1 MASVADVVIQIMP
14 ANRELDNIH
23 IAVASG
29 SIQHRHYLQNMVQG
43 IGLCIVIN
51 EPLSEQFFR
60 KLDSVSPD
68 VILLDIDESTHDDSA
83 LLDRLLDDVDIPI
96 IFNDIS
102 ALAHNHPGEQSRWY
116 AKLLLKIA
124 ELTGR
129 PEWEALDVSKVLA
142 MHSSRSVK
150 SGTLNT
156 PKDLARNVW
165 LLGASLGGPEML
177 KHFLM
182 AIPEELPVAFI
193 LAQHLGESFMALL
206 AEQLDRMT
214 AFKVM
219 QAEEGHVLCHKE
231 VVIVPVDR
239 RLTINPIGAIE
250 LKPIETPA
258 RYSPSI
264 DLVASDIG
272 LRYQSKAGMIIFSG
286 MGDDAAAGAKK
297 MREVGGQ
304 VWAQEPGSCVISAM
318 PDNLRLR
325 GLVNVSATP
334 VEMAEML
341 ATYYSSEIRQDS
353 ESR

>member
-1 MASVADVVIQIMP
+1 MP
-14 ANRELDNIH
+14 SNVELDNIH

-29 SIQHRHYLQNMVQG
+29 SIQHRHYLQNMMQG
-43 IGLCIVIN
+43 IGLSIVIN

-60 KLDSVSPD
+60 KLDSASPD
-68 VILLDIDESTHDDSA
+68 VILLDIDESTYDDST

-102 ALAHNHPGEQSRWY
+102 ALTHNHQGEQSRWY

-142 MHSSRSVK
+142 ATV
-150 SGTLNT
+150 SGKVTKVRPANV
-156 PKDLARNVW
+156 PRDLARNVW

-182 AIPEELPVAFI
+182 AIPDDLPVAFI

-214 AFKVM
+214 SFSVM
-219 QAEEGHVLCHKE
+219 QAEEGHVLCHKD

-239 RLTINPIGAIE
+239 RLKINPIGAIE
-250 LKPIETPA
+250 LWPIDEPT

-264 DLVASDIG
+264 DLVAADIG
-272 LRYQSKAGMIIFSG
+272 LRYRGKAGMIVFSG
-286 MGDDAAAGAKK
+286 MGDDAAVGAKK
-297 MREVGGQ
+297 MREAGGQ
-304 VWAQEPGSCVISAM
+304 VWAQEPKSCVISAM

-325 GLVNVSATP
+325 GLANVSATP
-334 VEMAEML
+334 AEMAEML
-341 ATYYSSEIRQDS
+341 TTYYSSER
-353 ESR
+353 R

>member
-1 MASVADVVIQIMP
+1 MVSSRQ
-14 ANRELDNIH
+14 LGNIH
-23 IAVASG
+23 IAVASS
-29 SIQHRHYLQNMVQG
+29 SIGHRNYLKNMMQG
-43 IGLCIVIN
+43 IGLSIVIN
-51 EPLSEQFFR
+51 EPLGEQFFR
-60 KLDSVSPD
+60 KLDSASPD
-68 VILLDIDESTHDDSA
+68 VILLDVDERTYDDSA
-83 LLDRLLDDVDIPI
+83 LLDRLLDDVEIPI
-96 IFNDIS
+96 IFNDVS
-102 ALAHNHPGEQSRWY
+102 ALTHNRQGEQSRWY

-142 MHSSRSVK
+142 DTQPVRLSHVK
-150 SGTLNT
+150 PDNA
-156 PKDLARNVW
+156 PQDLARNVW

-177 KHFLM
+177 KQFLM
-182 AIPEELPVAFI
+182 AITEELPIAFI

-214 AFKVM
+214 SFSVM
-219 QAEEGHVLCHKE
+219 QAEEGHVLCHKQ

-250 LKPIETPA
+250 LHPIEVPT

-264 DLVASDIG
+264 DLAAEDIG
-272 LRYQSKAGMIIFSG
+272 KRYKDKAGMIIFSG
-286 MGDDAAAGAKK
+286 MGDDAAVGAKK

-304 VWAQEPGSCVISAM
+304 VWAQEASSCVISAM

-325 GLVNVSATP
+325 GLVDISATP

-341 ATYYSSEIRQDS
+341 STYYSSERS
-353 ESR
+353 LNH

>member
-1 MASVADVVIQIMP
+1 MP
-14 ANRELDNIH
+14 SNYKLDNIH

-29 SIQHRHYLQNMVQG
+29 SIRHRKYLQNIMQG
-43 IGLCIVIN
+43 IGLKIVIN

-60 KLDSVSPD
+60 KLDSTFPD
-68 VILLDIDESTHDDSA
+68 VILLDIDENTHDDSG
-83 LLDRLLDDVDIPI
+83 LLDRLLDDVDIPV

-102 ALAHNHPGEQSRWY
+102 ALTHNQQGEQSRWY

-142 MHSSRSVK
+142 DTPSGKVAKVRSSNASQ
-150 SGTLNT
+150 
-156 PKDLARNVW
+156 DLARNVW
-165 LLGASLGGPEML
+165 VLGASLGGPEML
-177 KHFLM
+177 TKFLM
-182 AIPEELPVAFI
+182 AVPENLPVAFI
-193 LAQHLGESFMALL
+193 LAQHLGENFMALL

-214 AFKVM
+214 SFTVM
-219 QAEEGHVLCHKE
+219 PAEEGHVLCHQQ

-239 RLTINPIGAIE
+239 RLTINPIGALE
-250 LKPIETPA
+250 LQPLDVPA

-264 DLVASDIG
+264 DLAAGDIG
-272 LRYQSKAGMIIFSG
+272 LRYGNKAGMIIFSG
-286 MGDDAAAGAKK
+286 MGDDAAMGAKK

-304 VWAQEPGSCVISAM
+304 VWAQEAQSCVVSAM

-334 VEMAEML
+334 VEMAKML
-341 ATYYSSEIRQDS
+341 STYYSSERS
-353 ESR
+353 KNY

>member
-1 MASVADVVIQIMP
+1 MP
-14 ANRELDNIH
+14 SNKELDNIH

-29 SIQHRHYLQNMVQG
+29 SIQHRRYLQKMMQG
-43 IGLCIVIN
+43 IGLSIVIS
-51 EPLSEQFFR
+51 EPLSERFFR
-60 KLDSVSPD
+60 KLEHVSPD
-68 VILLDIDESTHDDSA
+68 VILLDIDESTHDDSG
-83 LLDRLLDDVDIPI
+83 LLDRLLDDVNIPI
-96 IFNDIS
+96 IFNDVS
-102 ALAHNHPGEQSRWY
+102 ALTHNHQGEQSRWY

-142 MHSSRSVK
+142 ASVPGRLTK
-150 SGTLNT
+150 VRPVNV
-156 PKDLARNVW
+156 PMDIARNVW

-177 KHFLM
+177 KHFLL
-182 AIPEELPVAFI
+182 AVPDDLPVAFV

-214 AFKVM
+214 SFSVM

-239 RLTINPIGAIE
+239 QLIVDPIGAIE
-250 LKPIETPA
+250 LLPINKPT

-264 DLVASDIG
+264 DLVAADIA
-272 LRYQSKAGMIIFSG
+272 LRYANKAGMIIFSG
-286 MGDDAAAGAKK
+286 MGDDAALGAKK
-297 MREVGGQ
+297 MKELGGQ
-304 VWAQEPGSCVISAM
+304 VWAQEPESCVISAM

-334 VEMAEML
+334 VKMAEML
-341 ATYYSSEIRQDS
+341 STYYSSER
-353 ESR
+353 R